1 MNAGSL
7 TGDRIVALIGIA
19 MAPVLLSRN
28 GALQRLTHSRRI
40 GYAVFWAV
48 CLGVAAALAARYGG

>member
-1 MNAGSL
+1 MNGGGL

-19 MAPVLLSRN
+19 MALILVSRS
-28 GALQRLTHSRRI
+28 GALQRLSRSRQI

-48 CLGVAAALAARYGG
+48 LLGVAAALAARYAG